1 MEKKDGTRHGSL
13 SGKGWTQI
21 NKNLLIFAFFL
32 LLSFIFWYL
41 NSLSKEL
48 DTSIKYPVSYANFPD
63 GKTPYS
69 GLPSR
74 LELIL
79 KGHGYSILKLRITGR
94 GHPVV
99 IDFSEV
105 GTYHV
110 ESGKPTDY
118 YIITAP
124 LINNFNVQ
132 LLSECKI
139 MSVKPDT
146 LFFSLK

>member
-1 MEKKDGTRHGSL
+1 MKDGTRHGSL
-13 SGKGWTQI
+13 TGKGWTRI
-21 NKNLLIFAFFL
+21 NKNLLIFTFFL

-48 DTSIKYPVSYANFPD
+48 DTSIKYPVSYANIPVGKALD
-63 GKTPYS
+63 GD
-69 GLPSR
+69 LPSR
-74 LELIL
+74 LELMI

-105 GTYHV
+105 GTYHD
-110 ESGKPTDY
+110 ENGKPADY

>member
-1 MEKKDGTRHGSL
+1 MENKDGTRHISL
-13 SGKGWTQI
+13 SGKGWTRI
-21 NKNLLIFAFFL
+21 NKNLLIFAFFM

-48 DTSIKYPVSYANFPD
+48 DTLIKYPVSYANIPG
-63 GKTPYS
+63 GKTLD
-69 GLPSR
+69 GDLPSR
-74 LELIL
+74 LELMI

-105 GTYHV
+105 GTYHS
-110 ESGKPTDY
+110 ESGKPADY

-132 LLSECKI
+132 LMSECKI